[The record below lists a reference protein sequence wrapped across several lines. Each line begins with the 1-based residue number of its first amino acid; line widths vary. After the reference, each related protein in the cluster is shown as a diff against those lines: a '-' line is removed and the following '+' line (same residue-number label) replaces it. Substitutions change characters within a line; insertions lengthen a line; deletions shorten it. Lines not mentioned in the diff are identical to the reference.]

1 LERLCDEILA
11 ILPNETVVQTTSSL
25 LPNLTVDMED
35 TLPNLGQANTIRAQ
49 NKQNE
54 PNLAQE
60 QDKK

>member
-1 LERLCDEILA
+1 
-11 ILPNETVVQTTSSL
+11 
-25 LPNLTVDMED
+25 MED